1 MLIRSFSGR
10 TINSIKEW
18 QMYSPPA
25 SKDLHWVDARSAKEL
40 AKVWFNDIGV
50 PQVPEVLSLLMQSH
64 SKTINLEIKSAI
76 PECKTVLDS
85 YGKGRM
91 HDLLLIGKTGN
102 EKVVISIEAKADE
115 TFGPTIRERRRN
127 NSSNSNVDKRI
138 AHLSKALISE
148 DNFEHLRYQL
158 LHGIGGTLIEA
169 KKQGADFAIFVV
181 HEFLSKEINL
191 NKHTLNTNDLN
202 EFVSC
207 LIKEQAILDYGCL
220 VGPIFVP
227 GGKDIS
233 SDIPLYVG
241 KINTEVH

>member
-10 TINSIKEW
+10 AINSIKEW

-25 SKDLHWVDARSAKEL
+25 SKDLHWVDGRSAKEL
-40 AKVWFNDIGV
+40 AKAWVNENGV
-50 PQVPEVLSLLMQSH
+50 PHVPQVLSLLMQSH
-64 SKTINLEIKSAI
+64 TTTLNLEIESAI

-102 EKVVISIEAKADE
+102 EKVVISIEAKVDE
-115 TFGPTIRERRRN
+115 TFGPTIRERRRYN
-127 NSSNSNVDKRI
+127 PVKSNVDKRI
-138 AHLSKALISE
+138 AHLSDALISE
-148 DNFEHLRYQL
+148 NNFEHLRYQL

-169 KKQGADFAIFVV
+169 KKQGANFAIFVV
-181 HEFLSKEINL
+181 HEFLSNEINL

-207 LIKEQAILDYGCL
+207 LIKEQVILDYGCL

-233 SDIPLYVG
+233 SDIPLFIG
-241 KINTEVH
+241 KIKTEVH